1 MLAYEE
7 IGPARFGQYESI
19 PMALTVESVLVLEP
33 LAGGLGGIALVE
45 RPVTPYVKD
54 FRTHEDVG
62 PRRWAERWDISNWA
76 FFMALEDGHPVGG
89 AAVAARTAGVDMLA
103 GRDDLAVLWD
113 IRVREEYKGRGVAGR
128 LLDMALDWCRTRG
141 LIQMKIEC
149 QNTNVPACRF
159 YQRRGAVLSAIDA
172 HAYHS
177 AEEYR
182 HEAQLIW
189 YLDIDTANT

>member
-1 MLAYEE
+1 MLVYEE
-7 IGPARFGQYESI
+7 IDASRFGQYENI
-19 PMALTVESVLVLEP
+19 PMALMVESVLALEP

-45 RPVTPYVKD
+45 RLVTPYVKD

-62 PRRWAERWDISNWA
+62 PLRWAEQWDISGWA
-76 FFMALEDGHPVGG
+76 FFMALDDGLPVGG
-89 AAVAARTAGVDMLA
+89 AAVAARTVGVDMLA

-113 IRVREEYKGRGVAGR
+113 VRVREEYKGRGVAGR
-128 LLDMALDWCRTRG
+128 LLDIALDWCRTRG
-141 LIQMKIEC
+141 LTQMKIEC

-172 HAYHS
+172 YAYHS
-177 AEEYR
+177 VAEYR

-189 YLDIDTANT
+189 YINL